1 MENRD
6 VDRLLAS
13 IFALQKKGRI
23 YVISGPSGSGKTVA
37 CQAVMKR
44 IPAMTYSIS
53 YTTRNKRPQ
62 EVDGRDYFFVS
73 DEEFQTL
80 VREGKFLEW
89 AQVHGKWYGT
99 SQEKIYKEIDS
110 GNNVI
115 LDIDIQ
121 GAEQIRKKEKRCSSV
136 FLLPPSMEVLYS
148 RLVKRKSDSS
158 VEISNRID
166 VAYHEIEHYHRY
178 DYVIVN
184 DKFDDLVEQLEG
196 IIRVEAHRIA

>member
-13 IFALQKKGRI
+13 IFARQKKGRI

-99 SQEKIYKEIDS
+99 SQEKVYEEIDL

-121 GAEQIRKKEKRCSSV
+121 GAEQIRKKEKRCTSV

-148 RLVKRKSDSS
+148 RLVKRKSDSA

-166 VAYHEIEHYHRY
+166 MAYHEIEHYHRY

-184 DKFDDLVEQLEG
+184 DKFDGLVEQLEG
-196 IIRVEAHRIA
+196 IIRAEAHRIA

>member
-13 IFALQKKGRI
+13 IFARQKKGRI

-99 SQEKIYKEIDS
+99 SQEKVYEEIDS

-121 GAEQIRKKEKRCSSV
+121 GAEQIRKKEKRCTSV

-148 RLVKRKSDSS
+148 RLVKRKSDSA

-166 VAYHEIEHYHRY
+166 MAYHEIEHYHRY

-184 DKFDDLVEQLEG
+184 DKFDGLVEQLEG
-196 IIRVEAHRIA
+196 IIRAEAHRIA